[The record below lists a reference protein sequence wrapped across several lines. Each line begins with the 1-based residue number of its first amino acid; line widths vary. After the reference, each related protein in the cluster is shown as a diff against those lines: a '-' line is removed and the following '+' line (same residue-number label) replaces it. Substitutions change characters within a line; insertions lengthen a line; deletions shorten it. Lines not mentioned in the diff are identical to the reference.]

1 MRTYDGR
8 VDTIVAGDDITIDS
22 TDPANPTV
30 TYSGTAVTDTNI
42 YTDNGTI
49 DATRLVTVD
58 IASGGSLQFSN
69 PIGYNSDES
78 NNVSG
83 NNFPT
88 VTYVNGRLGGQPL
101 AASMTSP
108 SSGEDGYVVTWDNT
122 NSEFEL
128 QATPAISN
136 SGDTQANAGAAT
148 GELWIT
154 SGHTSLPDGVVM
166 QGL

>member
-108 SSGEDGYVVTWDNT
+108 SSGKM
-122 NSEFEL
+122 
-128 QATPAISN
+128 A
-136 SGDTQANAGAAT
+136 
-148 GELWIT
+148 
-154 SGHTSLPDGVVM
+154 M
-166 QGL
+166 